1 MGIAGWGLNAWQ
13 DGLWHL
19 FPGCLQGASLC
30 WPSPLAKGTSVNSL
44 FGNQRD
50 LWPLRHLIRVMRRHD
65 LTKKKTMTKT
75 KTNTKTKTKTMT
87 KTNTFREHL
96 QRAILETCDLWDIWS
111 EWWGDM
117 TWPKKIYLPTCLPTS
132 TYLHPY
138 IREHHSRACLSMTFS
153 FLMYMGSGALLHIWY
168 I

>member
-1 MGIAGWGLNAWQ
+1 MTWQKITKTNA
-13 DGLWHL
+13 
-19 FPGCLQGASLC
+19 
-30 WPSPLAKGTSVNSL
+30 
-44 FGNQRD
+44 
-50 LWPLRHLIRVMRRHD
+50 
-65 LTKKKTMTKT
+65 KKKTMR
-75 KTNTKTKTKTMT
+75 
-87 KTNTFREHL
+87 KTNTFRELH

-168 I
+168 ILDLCPFTFDQTDFCPSFLTLIFDPHFWPSFLTLIFYPQFWIEYWIESFFGPIQRKNE